1 MQLPAPSVWAA
12 RWTLDPAVAFLNHGS
27 FGACPRDILNL
38 QAGLRTRLEAE
49 PVRFLTR
56 ELPPLLDAARAR
68 LAQLLQ
74 TAPDNLAFVPNATA
88 GINAVVR
95 SLEFRPGDE
104 ILTTD
109 HAYNAC
115 YCALAEVARRAGA
128 RLVIAQVPF
137 PMASADAVVESV
149 LAAVTE
155 RTRLVMLDHVTS
167 PTALVF
173 PVARLVGALAK
184 LGVDTLVDGAHAP
197 GMLPVELDVLR
208 PAYYAGNCHKWLCAP
223 KGAGFLYV
231 RPDLQE
237 RIQPSVISHG
247 YNTPRP
253 GRNTLHTRFDWTGT
267 LDPTPWLCV
276 GAAIDWCAS
285 LMPDG
290 LAALWQHNHALACT
304 ARRLLCAALD
314 VPPPCPETMLGAM
327 ATLELPARCQGAT
340 PPAGALDPLQ
350 ARLLEQYALEVPVV
364 NWGAPSRRHVRISAQ
379 AYNSQAQFAWLA
391 AALKAG

>member
-1 MQLPAPSVWAA
+1 MQLPAPSACAA
-12 RWTLDPAVAFLNHGS
+12 RWSLDPAVAFLNHGS
-27 FGACPRDILNL
+27 FGACPRDILDL

-56 ELPPLLDAARAR
+56 ELPLLLDAARVR

-95 SLEFRPGDE
+95 SLDFRPGDE

-115 YCALAEVARRAGA
+115 HCALAEAARRAGA
-128 RLVIAQVPF
+128 RLVVAHVPF
-137 PMASADAVVESV
+137 PIDSAEAVVESV
-149 LAAVTE
+149 LAAVTT
-155 RTRLVMLDHVTS
+155 RTRLAMLDHVTS

-173 PVARLVGALAK
+173 PVAQLVGALAK

-197 GMLPVELDVLR
+197 GMVPVELEGLR

-231 RPDLQE
+231 RPDLQA
-237 RIQPSVISHG
+237 RIQPAVISHG

-285 LMPDG
+285 LMPGG
-290 LAALWQHNHALACT
+290 LAALWQHNHALAGT

-314 VPPPCPETMLGAM
+314 VPPCSARWPPWNCRRAAKGRRHR
-327 ATLELPARCQGAT
+327 PARRIRCRPGCWT
-340 PPAGALDPLQ
+340 ST
-350 ARLLEQYALEVPVV
+350 R
-364 NWGAPSRRHVRISAQ
+364 SRCR
-379 AYNSQAQFAWLA
+379 W
-391 AALKAG
+391 